1 MPMLQDVTH
10 LVLLE
15 SLLELIEIMNSSVL
29 IVIKKTD
36 YAVSITIFIFIFIFL
51 VFASITDC
59 A

>member
-1 MPMLQDVTH
+1 MSMLQNVTH

-36 YAVSITIFIFIFIFL
+36 YAVSITILFFIFL
-51 VFASITDC
+51 VFA
-59 A
+59 